1 MNSKPFKEELIHT
14 QKVSVIIPAYN
25 SASTLKEA
33 IDSVLDQGVE
43 VEIIVMDDASKD
55 NTLEVLKPYNDKIKI
70 FTALKNQGVAYS
82 RYHGIR
88 HASHEW
94 IAFLDSDDA
103 WNPGKLKHQLQMC
116 LEKDALICAT
126 ARELANEHGESLNR
140 ILEVKD
146 KITYQDILKTNSITN
161 SSILMRKEVALEVP
175 LFDSSLH
182 EDYLMWLTLLKKY
195 GYAIGINEPY
205 VRYRIS
211 STSKSGNKLK
221 SAKMHFNTQRAFN
234 IPLIQV
240 MFNMIPYAY
249 NGLKKHGRLKRK

>member
-1 MNSKPFKEELIHT
+1 MNSKPFNEEPVNH
-14 QKVSVIIPAYN
+14 QKVSVIIPTYN

-33 IDSVLDQGVE
+33 IDSALTQDVE

-55 NTLEVLKPYNDKIKI
+55 TTFKVLQSYNEKIKV
-70 FTALKNQGVAYS
+70 FTALTNQGVAYS

-103 WNPGKLKHQLQMC
+103 WNRGKLKHQLQLC
-116 LEKDALICAT
+116 LEKEALICAT
-126 ARELANEHGESLNR
+126 ARELVNEHGESLNR
-140 ILEVKD
+140 IVEVND
-146 KITYQDILKTNSITN
+146 KISYQDILRTNSITT
-161 SSILMRKEVALEVP
+161 SSILMRREIALEVP

-195 GYAIGINEPY
+195 EYAMGINIPY
-205 VRYRIS
+205 VRYRVS

-221 SAKMHFNTQRAFN
+221 SAIMHFNTQRAFN
-234 IPLIQV
+234 IPLIRV
-240 MFNMIPYAY
+240 ILNMIPYAY
-249 NGLKKHGRLKRK
+249 HGLKKHGRLKRK